1 VASNGPPRRPARP
14 GRVSLKGKG
23 ADIFFGDYTPPG
35 LAEPTTEPVPE
46 AAQSPAP
53 ATATEGGRGPGRD
66 REEDRTVI
74 TPPISTQARLQADVQ
89 AAEQDILQAAQQESI
104 VASKSASRQ
113 ERLRNG
119 GRGVVTG
126 GPPTAHET
134 GPAVLQEV
142 PDDVWDSLE
151 EPATITNSFRYTDA
165 ELSTLTDVL
174 YQIGKQQG
182 AKISKQEVARL
193 GLNVVLDDYHRR
205 GPASLLGQLAA
216 RRRRTRPARG
226 G

>member
-1 VASNGPPRRPARP
+1 MASGGPPRRPARP

-35 LAEPTTEPVPE
+35 LSPPEPEPEPVPE
-46 AAQSPAP
+46 AAQPLAPAP
-53 ATATEGGRGPGRD
+53 ETGRSQS
-66 REEDRTVI
+66 RERAEDRTPP
-74 TPPISTQARLQADVQ
+74 TPSTQARLQADT
-89 AAEQDILQAAQQESI
+89 QAAQQDTLQAGSQESI

-119 GRGVVTG
+119 GRGVVTS
-126 GPPTAHET
+126 GPPAAHEPESAT
-134 GPAVLQEV
+134 PREV

-165 ELSTLTDVL
+165 ELSALTDVL

-182 AKISKQEVARL
+182 AKLSKQEVARL

>member
-1 VASNGPPRRPARP
+1 VASSGPPRRPS
-14 GRVSLKGKG
+14 RVSLKGKG

-35 LAEPTTEPVPE
+35 LAGPEPAGPANESGRTPE
-46 AAQSPAP
+46 
-53 ATATEGGRGPGRD
+53 
-66 REEDRTVI
+66 REREADRTA
-74 TPPISTQARLQADVQ
+74 STADKQALLQADMQV
-89 AAEQDILQAAQQESI
+89 AEQDSLQADQQESI

-113 ERLRNG
+113 ERLRTG

-126 GPPTAHET
+126 GPPTAHE
-134 GPAVLQEV
+134 AESAALRDV

-165 ELSTLTDVL
+165 ELSALTDVL
-174 YQIGKQQG
+174 YQIGKQQK
-182 AKISKQEVARL
+182 AKLSKQEVARL
-193 GLNVVLDDYHRR
+193 GLNVVLDDYRRR
-205 GPASLLGQLAA
+205 GSGSLLGQLAT

>member
-1 VASNGPPRRPARP
+1 VASSGSPRRPS
-14 GRVSLKGKG
+14 RVSLKGKG

-35 LAEPTTEPVPE
+35 LAASE
-46 AAQSPAP
+46 QQPAP
-53 ATATEGGRGPGRD
+53 VAPAESSRAPGRARE
-66 REEDRTVI
+66 REEDRTPA
-74 TPPISTQARLQADVQ
+74 TPPEQELLQADVQ
-89 AAEQDILQAAQQESI
+89 APEPEGLQAGWQESI

-113 ERLRNG
+113 ERLRTG

-126 GPPTAHET
+126 GPPAAHQVE
-134 GPAVLQEV
+134 PATLREV
-142 PDDVWDSLE
+142 PDDVWDNLE

-165 ELSTLTDVL
+165 ELSALTDVL

-182 AKISKQEVARL
+182 AKLSKQEVARL
-193 GLNVVLDDYHRR
+193 GLNVVLDDYQRR
-205 GPASLLGQLAA
+205 GSGSLLGQLAA

>member
-1 VASNGPPRRPARP
+1 MANGGSPRRPARP

-35 LAEPTTEPVPE
+35 LAAPE
-46 AAQSPAP
+46 AESEPAEDNRAP
-53 ATATEGGRGPGRD
+53 GPES
-66 REEDRTVI
+66 EEDRSMRGPT
-74 TPPISTQARLQADVQ
+74 TQVRLQANVPATEQ
-89 AAEQDILQAAQQESI
+89 ASPQAGLQSGQQGSI
-104 VASKSASRQ
+104 VASKSARRQ
-113 ERLRNG
+113 ERLRDG

-126 GPPTAHET
+126 GPTTAHEAE
-134 GPAVLQEV
+134 PAAPREV

-165 ELSTLTDVL
+165 ELSALTDVL

-182 AKISKQEVARL
+182 AKLSKQEVARL
-193 GLNVVLDDYHRR
+193 GLNVVLDDYRRR
-205 GPASLLGQLAA
+205 GSGSLLGQLAA
-216 RRRRTRPARG
+216 RRRRARPARG

>member
-1 VASNGPPRRPARP
+1 MASSGSPRRPTRP

-35 LAEPTTEPVPE
+35 LGMPRPE
-46 AAQSPAP
+46 AEPAP
-53 ATATEGGRGPGRD
+53 ALAEGGRAAGPE
-66 REEDRTVI
+66 REEDRPASD
-74 TPPISTQARLQADVQ
+74 PPTQARLQADVH
-89 AAEQDILQAAQQESI
+89 AVEQDTLQAGQQERI

-126 GPPTAHET
+126 GPPAAHEA
-134 GPAVLQEV
+134 GPADLREV

-165 ELSTLTDVL
+165 ELSALTDVL
-174 YQIGKQQG
+174 YQVGKQQG
-182 AKISKQEVARL
+182 AKLSKQEVARL
-193 GLNVVLDDYHRR
+193 GLNVILDDYRRR
-205 GPASLLGQLAA
+205 GSGSLLGQLAA

>member
-1 VASNGPPRRPARP
+1 MASNGPPRRPARP

-35 LAEPTTEPVPE
+35 LAASEAEPEP
-46 AAQSPAP
+46 AATPTP
-53 ATATEGGRGPGRD
+53 TAEGGRAPSRERD
-66 REEDRTVI
+66 EDRTASDL
-74 TPPISTQARLQADVQ
+74 TTQALLQADVH
-89 AAEQDILQAAQQESI
+89 AAEQASPQAGLQASQQGSI

-119 GRGVVTG
+119 GRGVVTS
-126 GPPTAHET
+126 GPPAAHQAE
-134 GPAVLQEV
+134 PATLREV

-165 ELSTLTDVL
+165 ELSALTDVL

-182 AKISKQEVARL
+182 AKLSKQEVARL
-193 GLNVVLDDYHRR
+193 GLNVVLDDYRRR
-205 GPASLLGQLAA
+205 GPASLLGQLAM